1 MLSVSA
7 CLPVLLQD
15 TIVAIRRGGD
25 KLVVANLEA
34 EQYPEIEFG
43 TDPAQ
48 ACMREPGIS
57 NSSSIPWALMLHSVS
72 PLVAAMNA
80 GTEQRQSVTHLRS
93 CHALANVG

>member
-1 MLSVSA
+1 MVQWSSAAAGDAVPCVSSS
-7 CLPVLLQD
+7 LLRVLLQD

-48 ACMREPGIS
+48 AC
-57 NSSSIPWALMLHSVS
+57 
-72 PLVAAMNA
+72 
-80 GTEQRQSVTHLRS
+80 T
-93 CHALANVG
+93 